1 MGYRFHPTEEE
12 IIHHFLEAKMRDGT
26 DFSAV
31 IKEVEF
37 CNFEPWQLPDHSPL
51 PSDDQEW
58 YFFSKIAYKH
68 SKSRSK
74 KIERTTR
81 EGFWKVS
88 GKDREIHDENSGQ
101 LIGLSA
107 LLDDKE
113 WYFFSK
119 PCKNGNGKGIKR
131 TTQAGYWKVTCS
143 DRCVWDDSEENE
155 IGKKTTLVFYIGRGS
170 KAVKTNW
177 MIHEYHSYNA
187 SSYQN
192 AFVFCRLTGQLDDD
206 GSNSHS

>member
-1 MGYRFHPTEEE
+1 MVH
-12 IIHHFLEAKMRDGT
+12 
-26 DFSAV
+26 V
-31 IKEVEF
+31 
-37 CNFEPWQLPDHSPL
+37 
-51 PSDDQEW
+51 
-58 YFFSKIAYKH
+58 
-68 SKSRSK
+68 
-74 KIERTTR
+74 
-81 EGFWKVS
+81 
-88 GKDREIHDENSGQ
+88 
-101 LIGLSA
+101 GLSA

-113 WYFFSK
+113 WHFFSK
-119 PCKNGNGKGIKR
+119 PCKYGNGKGIKR

-187 SSYQN
+187 SSYQACINYIFTRILSCLLLSNLLLILYPENNDEHFFFLWTLQN
-192 AFVFCRLTGQLDDD
+192 AFVFCRLTGQFDDD